1 MGWWLQT
8 EDLPDPN
15 NRVRIEADK
24 IHLDYTLNN
33 TEAGDRLIHRW
44 TSVGIV

>member
-33 TEAGDRLIHRW
+33 TEAWVCQLVCVKGQN
-44 TSVGIV
+44 